1 MLYYI
6 GVTMENNSSFEIEL
20 KCNFCITIKDAVLE
34 KVFPIPSKIFYI
46 TFFIVTLF
54 ILDYETYCKK

>member
-1 MLYYI
+1 
-6 GVTMENNSSFEIEL
+6 MENNSSFEIEL